1 MDVFFVD
8 AVSFVLYVHVDANY
22 ILDDVD
28 VDAVVVG
35 AIADVVVDV
44 KLLQLCC

>member
-1 MDVFFVD
+1 M
-8 AVSFVLYVHVDANY
+8 HVDANY

-44 KLLQLCC
+44 NFDATMLLMVSSSKRS